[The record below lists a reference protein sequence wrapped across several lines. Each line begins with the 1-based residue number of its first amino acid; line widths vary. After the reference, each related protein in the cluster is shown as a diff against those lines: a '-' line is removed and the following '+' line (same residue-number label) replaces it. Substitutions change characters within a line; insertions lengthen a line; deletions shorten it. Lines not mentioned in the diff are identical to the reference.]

1 MDVAVED
8 RSRGAAHIGATVG
21 IEVHRGKAGA
31 SGKSPVADIGHRTR
45 DSKRGEVAPAGESMV
60 AYSGDGAGYRHCRH
74 MAIGNGEGMASDN
87 GERVRDSQQ
96 REPRASI
103 EGSIANGGDGTAECH

>member
-1 MDVAVED
+1 MDVTVED

-45 DSKRGEVAPAGESMV
+45 DSKCGEVAPA
-60 AYSGDGAGYRHCRH
+60 R
-74 MAIGNGEGMASDN
+74 EGIVVTVLGMD
-87 GERVRDSQQ
+87 
-96 REPRASI
+96 
-103 EGSIANGGDGTAECH
+103 TADTWQLGMEKA